1 MNLQYLR
8 GKINKLD
15 NYVFCLTGQIQ
26 VNVIKSWSK
35 NARWPCFVFFI
46 YFKSHNGQKYA
57 AFKKMQCKI
66 HVRNINRKV
75 DYSGCS
81 FCHLVSIYR
90 IWQSFIAND
99 LLTTHDANTHF
110 IPRATHFC
118 WGFFF
123 SHVCVCS
130 FGRVALRA
138 VVVHEDIHTPVCFL
152 VAASQDRPG
161 LG

>member
-35 NARWPCFVFFI
+35 NARWPCFVFFFF

-118 WGFFF
+118 WVFFF
-123 SHVCVCS
+123 HMYAFV
-130 FGRVALRA
+130 RLA
-138 VVVHEDIHTPVCFL
+138 
-152 VAASQDRPG
+152 G
-161 LG
+161 LHWGL